1 MGARTKPALPD
12 VLKDA
17 DLNRFIISVLEG
29 AKGDENGEHSHYA
42 RIGNVQIDRTVEQLR
57 AFFPEREESG
67 DDGEESGNVTAFAD
81 RVGA

>member
-1 MGARTKPALPD
+1 

-42 RIGNVQIDRTVEQLR
+42 RIGNVQIDGYARRR
-57 AFFPEREESG
+57 AAARVLPGAGGGSG
-67 DDGEESGNVTAFAD
+67 TPTRRAAT
-81 RVGA
+81 

>member
-57 AFFPEREESG
+57 AFFPEQEEGG
-67 DDGEESGNVTAFAD
+67 DADEESGNVTAFAD